1 MGTGTVQSGMA
12 SDFFAQFIAGEDDAA
27 SLLPARPM
35 DPAAWDDAAVRA
47 GRRRTMQGVVAEL
60 QRQAVSLPASR
71 ARDEA
76 IATLDR
82 PGTTCV
88 VTGQQVGVFLGP
100 LYTLHKAASAVARA
114 RWLAERTGR
123 PCIPIFWL
131 QTEDHDWE
139 EVARFDGCVRGAW
152 IRGRMAPE
160 WSAEARISLAHR
172 RLPSEVEVHLATVA
186 RALVPLPHGAE
197 VCALLGRHYVAGRSP
212 GAAFAGV
219 LAELFAAEGLVL
231 FDPRTP
237 AMAALAAP
245 VLRFA
250 LEEED
255 AIGSLLVER
264 GTALARCGFAE
275 QVHTRADASL
285 AFFHPAGPEG
295 PRFRPDRD
303 GDGFRTPLG
312 RVSGAELLARLDAD
326 PLSFSTSALLRPL
339 VQDTLLPTAAYL
351 GGPAECTY
359 FAQLPPVYAR
369 AGLELPMVAPRAR
382 FRVVDPWTAALLDRL
397 GLQPEDTDQP
407 AHVLAARLH
416 AWPAWMDGS
425 LRDRLLGP
433 IGRQLDQ
440 VEPEAVALDPAL
452 ARALEKTRA
461 HLARGVDRLI
471 ARLQRAALVGSGVG
485 TDPLDALGQI
495 ATALR
500 PSGLLQERV
509 HGFWG
514 VAAEVGPRALVSSLV
529 SAAASL
535 SPELRTVRP

>member
-1 MGTGTVQSGMA
+1 MA

-35 DPAAWDDAAVRA
+35 DAGAWDDAVERA

-60 QRQAVSLPASR
+60 QRQATAFAPSS

-76 IATLDR
+76 IAALDR

-123 PCIPIFWL
+123 PCIPLFWL
-131 QTEDHDWE
+131 QTEDHDWA

-152 IRGRMAPE
+152 IRGRIAPE
-160 WSAEARISLAHR
+160 WNAEARISLAHR
-172 RLPSEVEVHLATVA
+172 RLPPEIEVHLATVC
-186 RALVPLPHGAE
+186 RALAPLPHGAE
-197 VCALLGRHYVAGRSP
+197 VGALLARHYVAGRSP
-212 GAAFAGV
+212 GAAFAGA
-219 LAELFAAEGLVL
+219 LAELFAPDGLVL
-231 FDPRTP
+231 LDPRTP

-255 AIGSLLVER
+255 AIGALLVDR
-264 GTALARCGFAE
+264 ATALARCGFSE

-285 AFFHPAGPEG
+285 AFFHPTGPEG

-312 RVSGAELLARLDAD
+312 RVSRAELRARLDAD

-359 FAQLPPVYAR
+359 FAQLPPIYAR
-369 AGLELPMVAPRAR
+369 AGLELPMIAPRAR
-382 FRVVDPWTAALLDRL
+382 FRVVDPWTAALLDGL
-397 GLQPEDTDQP
+397 GLRPEDTDQP
-407 AHVLAARLH
+407 LHALAARLH

-433 IGRQLDQ
+433 IDRQLGL
-440 VEPEAVALDPAL
+440 VEPEAVALDPSL

-461 HLARGVDRLI
+461 HVARGVDRLLT
-471 ARLQRAALVGSGVG
+471 RLQRAALVGSGVG
-485 TDPLDALGQI
+485 TGLLEALSQLT
-495 ATALR
+495 TALR
-500 PSGLLQERV
+500 PAGLFQERV

-514 VAAEVGPRALVSSLV
+514 VAAEVGPRALVSALV
-529 SAAASL
+529 SAAGSL

>member
-1 MGTGTVQSGMA
+1 MG

-27 SLLPARPM
+27 SLLPSRPM
-35 DPAAWDDAAVRA
+35 DPAAWDEAAERA

-60 QRQAVSLPASR
+60 QRQAASLPASS

-76 IATLDR
+76 VAALDR
-82 PGTTCV
+82 PGATCV

-114 RWLAERTGR
+114 RWVAERTGR

-131 QTEDHDWE
+131 QTEDHDWT
-139 EVARFDGCVRGAW
+139 EVARFDGCVRGTW
-152 IRGRMAPE
+152 IRGRLAPE
-160 WSAEARISLAHR
+160 WSAEARISLAQR
-172 RLPSEVEVHLATVA
+172 RLPPEVEVHLATLA
-186 RALVPLPHGAE
+186 RVLAPLPHGAE

-219 LAELFAAEGLVL
+219 LAELFATEGLVL
-231 FDPRTP
+231 LDPRTP

-250 LEEED
+250 LEEEE
-255 AIGSLLVER
+255 AIGALLEER
-264 GTALARCGFAE
+264 CATLARRGFTE
-275 QVHTRADASL
+275 QVQTRKASL
-285 AFFHPAGPEG
+285 AFFHPSGAAG

-312 RVSGAELLARLDAD
+312 WVSRAELRERLAAD

-339 VQDTLLPTAAYL
+339 VQDSLLPTAAYL

-359 FAQLPPVYAR
+359 FAQLPQVYAR
-369 AGLELPMVAPRAR
+369 AGLELPMIAPRAR

-397 GLQPEDTDQP
+397 GLQPEDTDLP
-407 AHVLAARLH
+407 FHALAARLH
-416 AWPAWMDGS
+416 AWPPWMDGS

-433 IGRQLDQ
+433 IERQLDSA
-440 VEPEAVALDPAL
+440 EPQAVALDPAL
-452 ARALEKTRA
+452 ARAVEKTRA
-461 HLARGVDRLI
+461 HVARGVDRLI
-471 ARLQRAALVGSGVG
+471 SRLQRAALVKSGLG
-485 TDPLDALGQI
+485 TGALDALTQVT
-495 ATALR
+495 TALR
-500 PSGLLQERV
+500 PAGLFQERV

-514 VAAEVGPRALVSSLV
+514 IAAEVGPRALVSALV

>member
-1 MGTGTVQSGMA
+1 MA
-12 SDFFAQFIAGEDDAA
+12 SDFFAQFIAGEDAAA

-35 DPAAWDDAAVRA
+35 DPVAWDEAAERA
-47 GRRRTMQGVVAEL
+47 GRRRTMQGVVGEL
-60 QRQAVSLPASR
+60 QRQAASLSPSS

-76 IATLDR
+76 VAALGR
-82 PGTTCV
+82 PGTTCI

-131 QTEDHDWE
+131 QTEDHDWA
-139 EVARFDGCVRGAW
+139 EVARFDGCIRGRW
-152 IRGRMAPE
+152 IRGRLAGE
-160 WSAEARISLAHR
+160 SSAEARVSLAHR
-172 RLPSEVEVHLATVA
+172 GLPPEIEVHVGMVC
-186 RALVPLPHGAE
+186 RALAPLPHGAE
-197 VCALLGRHYVAGRSP
+197 VGALLARHYVAGRTP

-219 LAELFAAEGLVL
+219 LAELFASDGLVL
-231 FDPRTP
+231 LDPRTP

-250 LEEED
+250 LEEEQ
-255 AIGSLLVER
+255 AIGELLAER
-264 GTALARCGFAE
+264 GAALARCDFAE
-275 QVHTRADASL
+275 QVHTRADALL
-285 AFFHPAGPEG
+285 AFFHPTGPEG
-295 PRFRPDRD
+295 ARFRPDRD

-312 RVSGAELLARLDAD
+312 RVSRAELRARLDAD

-369 AGLELPMVAPRAR
+369 AGLELPMIAPRAR
-382 FRVVDPWTAALLDRL
+382 FRVVDPWTAAVLDRL
-397 GLQPEDTDQP
+397 GLRPEDTDQP
-407 AHVLAARLH
+407 VHMLAARLH

-425 LRDRLLGP
+425 LRERLLGP
-433 IGRQLDQ
+433 VDRQLDQ

-461 HLARGVDRLI
+461 HMARGVDRFI
-471 ARLQRAALVGSGVG
+471 ARLHRSALVWSGLG
-485 TDPLDALGQI
+485 TGPLEALAQVT
-495 ATALR
+495 TALR
-500 PSGLLQERV
+500 PAGMFQERV

-529 SAAASL
+529 TAAASL

>member
-35 DPAAWDDAAVRA
+35 DPAAWDDAAARA
-47 GRRRTMQGVVAEL
+47 GRRRTMQGVVGEL
-60 QRQAVSLPASR
+60 QRQAASLPASR
-71 ARDEA
+71 TRDEA

-131 QTEDHDWE
+131 QTEDHDWP
-139 EVARFDGCVRGAW
+139 EVARFDGAIRGRW
-152 IRGRMAPE
+152 IRGRLAGE
-160 WSAEARISLAHR
+160 SSAEARVSLAHR
-172 RLPSEVEVHLATVA
+172 RLPPEIEVHLATVC
-186 RALVPLPHGAE
+186 RALAPLPQGAE
-197 VCALLGRHYVAGRSP
+197 VGALLARHYVAGRSP

-219 LAELFAAEGLVL
+219 LAELFASEALVL

-255 AIGSLLVER
+255 AIGNLLVDR
-264 GTALARCGFAE
+264 GTALARCGFSE

-303 GDGFRTPLG
+303 GEGFCTPLG
-312 RVSGAELLARLDAD
+312 RLSRAELLARLDAD

-369 AGLELPMVAPRAR
+369 AGLELPMIAPRAR

-397 GLQPEDTDQP
+397 GLRPEDTDQP
-407 AHVLAARLH
+407 VHVLAAHLH
-416 AWPAWMDGS
+416 AWPAWMDGA

-433 IGRQLDQ
+433 VGRQLDQ

-461 HLARGVDRLI
+461 HVARGVDRLM

-485 TDPLDALGQI
+485 TYPLDALGQV

-500 PSGLLQERV
+500 PAGLPQERV

-514 VAAEVGPRALVSSLV
+514 VAAEVGPRALVSGLV
-529 SAAASL
+529 SAATSL